1 MGTII
6 YYYTFHCNFQALKW
20 CAVSLPHGA
29 YFKYFE
35 VILESIPEDEQL
47 LKQYHRL
54 LGAILDAYHYELD
67 EIFLNEINVVKQPKA
82 ILAVPEDD
90 KEGEEEEVMDVQ
102 TEKSTVV
109 EEQECGDEI
118 VVKLNYDQSKS
129 LMKTVEEK
137 FIPKLRK
144 YLHLEEKASH
154 KLARMESNG
163 DALIKKIPTT
173 LAYVKLLHKLPA
185 CVRKNHMLWV
195 VPTLCSSLNSRMI
208 SVRSNVR
215 NTLVK
220 IVEELGPPIF
230 PDIVRSAKA
239 TLTRGYQKHVR
250 NFTLLHILK
259 QLKDAFAEK
268 PWFVPIGDLVSMAED
283 EIFGYMAED
292 KEINEILKNT
302 PEAKSQNGLQ
312 LLHQC
317 ALLVSKEKLDLL
329 LKVPVEVGLEFLSFF

>member
-1 MGTII
+1 M
-6 YYYTFHCNFQALKW
+6 
-20 CAVSLPHGA
+20 
-29 YFKYFE
+29 
-35 VILESIPEDEQL
+35 
-47 LKQYHRL
+47 
-54 LGAILDAYHYELD
+54 
-67 EIFLNEINVVKQPKA
+67 KQPKA
-82 ILAVPEDD
+82 VVQEENDT
-90 KEGEEEEVMDVQ
+90 KEADEVMDV
-102 TEKSTVV
+102 ESGNAVV
-109 EEQECGDEI
+109 VQEQELSDEI
-118 VVKLNYDQSKS
+118 VVKLNYEESKS

-154 KLARMESNG
+154 KLARLESNG

-185 CVRKNHMLWV
+185 CVRKHHMLWV
-195 VPTLCSSLNSRMI
+195 VPTLCSSLNSRLV

-239 TLTRGYQKHVR
+239 SLTRGYQKHVR

-268 PWFVPIGDLVSMAED
+268 PSFVPVGELVSIAED

-292 KEINEILKNT
+292 KEVSEILKNT

-312 LLHQC
+312 LLYQC
-317 ALLVSKEKLDLL
+317 ALLVSKEKLDVL
-329 LKVPVEVGLEFLSFF
+329 LKCPIEVHLKSELDAF